1 MISRLCI
8 FMQICIFMNTI
19 KKMEASEKFVFPA
32 ICYNWYYI
40 LDILYAFAQYAYS
53 VQSLF

>member
-1 MISRLCI
+1 
-8 FMQICIFMNTI
+8 MQICIFMNRI

-40 LDILYAFAQYAYS
+40 LDILYTFAQYAYS